1 MVPTVS
7 GKARP
12 WVAGALAGLTVGLVG
27 FVLATWRPDALERG
41 ELWTYD
47 LRLRNGASGRQ
58 AATDIVLID
67 VSELDIESV
76 ENNLSI
82 SWPWPRALFG
92 YIATYCKRAGA
103 RVVVFDWLFQDRG
116 QFSVSD
122 AEELATALREAGN
135 GVIGLALTKEP
146 LTRDA
151 PRGPWAMKVATLSGR
166 AEAVQ
171 LALALQAWNAR
182 TFLLGA
188 GADAAKKGGGP
199 VELWLG
205 GMASEAEVQAMWSRL
220 ARPETAGDLLI
231 SEDEGEAGSETGSGS
246 GTGSGT
252 ETGSGSETGTGTGTE
267 TGSGSEPGS
276 GSGSEPGS
284 GSGTGSGMETGSGS
298 EPGSGSGTETGSGS
312 ETGTGTETESGS
324 DPSAPAV
331 PPTRALSPAELA
343 SELRIADLIVERD
356 GQAGPGA
363 VPVRDGID
371 PPLGVLATA
380 SARLGHVHQTND
392 VDGVMRRHAP
402 LVRHAGVLFPSLPLA
417 AYLVAHPEVRY
428 RVEDGDLVVG
438 AKRLPLDDT
447 GRTSIRFVSAGS
459 YRSLSSYEI
468 LRSQALLDEGKPPSI
483 PDSALRGAYVIVAAT
498 AHGLRDLRT
507 TPMAEEQLG
516 AEINANVLDNLE
528 RGISIRRVPGAL
540 DGLATLLLC
549 VATALVMTWLSRRI
563 IRPLIALPLM
573 LFVAAALIGGHLL
586 LAAWLLDARDLW
598 IAVAVP
604 AASCAA
610 AAFVTMVGLSVA
622 ERAGRRFVQEA
633 LGRYTSPELVRELIA
648 HPEHLSLDWGQ
659 EREMSVYFSD
669 IAGFTT
675 ISEHLTARQ
684 LVSLLNEYLT
694 EMTDL
699 VLAHGGVVDKYIGD
713 AVMAFWGAPL
723 PAADHAVRGVTC
735 AIAMRK
741 RCDELR
747 GSWQSRYGHEIHA
760 RAGVNSGHA
769 VVGNMGSKHKYNYT
783 LMGDMVNLAARL
795 EGANKPYGTYLMI
808 SEFTLALLGGAVE
821 VRELDLVAVKGK
833 NLPVKVYEVIDLVGQ
848 ASAAALAVARRFQE
862 ALALYRAQEF
872 SEAEQIFAELVKDHA
887 DPPSKLY
894 VERCQRFAA
903 EPPPAEWNGVWHMKE
918 K

>member
-1 MVPTVS
+1 MIPTVS

-27 FVLATWRPDALERG
+27 LLLAVWRPDALERG

-47 LRLRNGASGRQ
+47 LRLRSSAEGRR
-58 AATDIVLID
+58 AATNIVLIE

-76 ENNLSI
+76 ENNLAI

-135 GVIGLALTKEP
+135 TVIGLALTRDP

-151 PRGPWAMKVATLSGR
+151 LRGPWATRVATFAR
-166 AEAVQ
+166 RDDAVAR
-171 LALALQAWNAR
+171 ALALQAWNAR
-182 TFLLGA
+182 TFLLGD
-188 GADAAKKGGGP
+188 GASPGSP
-199 VELWLG
+199 VELWIG
-205 GMASEAEVQAMWSRL
+205 GMASEEDLRAMWTRL
-220 ARPETAGDLLI
+220 ARPETAGDLVGPA
-231 SEDEGEAGSETGSGS
+231 EGEAATPAGSAPEATAPDDRVPVDAIG
-246 GTGSGT
+246 
-252 ETGSGSETGTGTGTE
+252 E
-267 TGSGSEPGS
+267 
-276 GSGSEPGS
+276 
-284 GSGTGSGMETGSGS
+284 
-298 EPGSGSGTETGSGS
+298 
-312 ETGTGTETESGS
+312 
-324 DPSAPAV
+324 PAV
-331 PPTRALSPAELA
+331 PDDETAAEALPTERAMPPARQLTAAELA
-343 SELRIADLIVERD
+343 RELRIAELIAERN
-356 GQAGPGA
+356 GQPGPGE
-363 VPVRDGID
+363 VPRRDGID
-371 PPLGVLATA
+371 PPLGVLAA
-380 SARLGHVHQTND
+380 APARLGHVHQTND

-402 LVRHAGVLFPSLPLA
+402 LVRHAGNLFPSLPLA
-417 AYLVAHPEVRY
+417 AYLVAHPEARY
-428 RVEDGDLVVG
+428 RVDGHTLVVG
-438 AKRLPLDDT
+438 DHRLPLDDS
-447 GRTSIRFVSAGS
+447 GRTSVRFVNAGS
-459 YRSLSSYEI
+459 YRTLSSYEI
-468 LRSQALLDEGKPPSI
+468 LRSQAQLDEGKPPSI
-483 PDSALRGAYVIVAAT
+483 PDRELAGAYVIVAAT
-498 AHGLRDLRT
+498 AHGLRDLRV

-528 RGISIRRVPGAL
+528 RGASIRRIGGGA
-540 DGLATLLLC
+540 DGAATLLLC
-549 VATALVMTWLSRRI
+549 LVTALVMTALARRI
-563 IRPLIALPLM
+563 ARPLIALPLM
-573 LFVAAALIGGHLL
+573 LGVAAALIGGHLL
-586 LAAWLLDARDLW
+586 LARWLLDAHDLW

-604 AASCAA
+604 ATSCAT

-622 ERAGRRFVQEA
+622 ERQSRRFVQEA

-659 EREMSVYFSD
+659 ERELSVYFSD

-675 ISEHLTARQ
+675 ISESLTARQ

-699 VLAHGGVVDKYIGD
+699 VLAHGGIVDKYIGD

-723 PAADHAVRGVTC
+723 PAADHALRSVTC
-735 AIAMRK
+735 AIAMRR

-747 GSWQSRYGHEIHA
+747 ASWQERFGHEVHA
-760 RAGVNSGHA
+760 RAGINSGIA

-808 SEFTLALLGGAVE
+808 SESTLAKLGGAVA

-833 NLPVKVYEVIDLVGQ
+833 NLPVKVYEVIDLVGK
-848 ASAAALAVARRFQE
+848 ASETQLAVARRFEE
-862 ALALYRAQEF
+862 ALRLYRDQKFA
-872 SEAEQIFAELVKDHA
+872 EAKRLFAELVKTHE
-887 DPPSKLY
+887 DPPSELY
-894 VERCQRFAA
+894 VERCQLFEA
-903 EPPPAEWNGVWHMKE
+903 EPPPPDWNGVWHMKE

>member
-12 WVAGALAGLTVGLVG
+12 WLAGALAGLAVGLAG
-27 FVLATWRPDALERG
+27 LVLAMWRPDALERG

-47 LRLRNGASGRQ
+47 LRLRSSAEGRK

-122 AEELATALREAGN
+122 AEELATALREADN
-135 GVIGLALTKEP
+135 AVIGLALTKDP
-146 LTRDA
+146 LTNDA
-151 PRGPWAMKVATLSGR
+151 PRGPWAIKAATFASR
-166 AEAVQ
+166 EEAVAR
-171 LALALQAWNAR
+171 ALALQAWNAR
-182 TFLLGA
+182 TFLLDGA
-188 GADAAKKGGGP
+188 AANGANAANAEAVAKQTGS

-205 GMASEAEVQAMWSRL
+205 GTASQAEAQALWSRL
-220 ARPETAGDLLI
+220 AKPETAGDLLLT
-231 SEDEGEAGSETGSGS
+231 EEQEGAE
-246 GTGSGT
+246 
-252 ETGSGSETGTGTGTE
+252 
-267 TGSGSEPGS
+267 S
-276 GSGSEPGS
+276 GSGS
-284 GSGTGSGMETGSGS
+284 
-298 EPGSGSGTETGSGS
+298 
-312 ETGTGTETESGS
+312 
-324 DPSAPAV
+324 PSPS
-331 PPTRALSPAELA
+331 PSIRPLTPAELA
-343 SELRIADLIVERD
+343 KELRVAELIAERD
-356 GQAGPGA
+356 GIPGGGD
-363 VPVRDGID
+363 VPERAGID

-380 SARLGHVHQTND
+380 PARLGHVHQTND

-402 LVRHAGVLFPSLPLA
+402 LVRHAGKLFPSLPLA
-417 AYLVAHPEVRY
+417 AYLVAHPGASY
-428 RVEDGDLVVG
+428 AISDDHDLVVDG
-438 AKRLPLDDT
+438 KRLPLDET

-483 PDSALRGAYVIVAAT
+483 PDSELRGAYVIVAAT

-528 RGISIRRVPGAL
+528 RGVAIRRAAPL
-540 DGLATLLLC
+540 TDGLATLLLC
-549 VATALVMTWLSRRI
+549 LATSLIMTMLARRI
-563 IRPLIALPLM
+563 ARPLLALPLM
-573 LFVAAALIGGHLL
+573 LFVAAALVGGHLL
-586 LAAWLLDARDLW
+586 LATYLLGGRDLW

-604 AASCAA
+604 ASSAA
-610 AAFVTMVGLSVA
+610 ISAFVTMVGLSVA
-622 ERAGRRFVQEA
+622 ERASRRFVQEA

-669 IAGFTT
+669 IAGFTS
-675 ISEHLTARQ
+675 ISESLTARQ

-723 PAADHAVRGVTC
+723 PAPDHALRSVTC
-735 AIAMRK
+735 AIAMRR

-747 GSWQSRYGHEIHA
+747 ASWKSRYGHEVHA
-760 RAGVNSGHA
+760 RAGINSGNA

-808 SEFTLALLGGAVE
+808 SEFTLARLEGAVA

-833 NLPVKVYEVIDLVGQ
+833 NLPVKVYEVIDLVGK
-848 ASAAALAVARRFQE
+848 ASETQVAVARRFE
-862 ALALYRAQEF
+862 GALQLYRAQKF
-872 SEAEQIFAELVKDHA
+872 SEAEQIFAELVKDHR
-887 DPPSKLY
+887 DPPSELY
-894 VERCQRFAA
+894 VERCQLFAA
-903 EPPPAEWNGVWHMKE
+903 APPPADWDGVWRMKE